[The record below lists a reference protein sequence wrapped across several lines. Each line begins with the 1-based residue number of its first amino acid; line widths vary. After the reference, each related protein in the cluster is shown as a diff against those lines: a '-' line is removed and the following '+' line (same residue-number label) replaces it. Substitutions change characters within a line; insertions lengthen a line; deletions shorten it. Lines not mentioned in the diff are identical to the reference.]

1 MRDCYCH
8 GMLWFPLKFSL
19 LALFSLSCSPL
30 IATPQV
36 LNVPNAGAI
45 SNEIRQ
51 TTIEPLNAPEETD
64 IKLPQLNKPTPP
76 EGGLATERIT
86 LHRVR
91 FEGDVSLFQ
100 PGITADNK
108 DLQALITPWL
118 NRSLTF
124 NDLQAMTFAVTR
136 FYRKK
141 GWVAAQAIL
150 PPQTIRDG
158 IIVVRVIAGRLDK
171 PQINN
176 QSSLN
181 SHFITTVIE
190 SNSCSK
196 KMGSLVIKIVP
207 HLPLNYLALNARR

>member
-91 FEGDVSLFQ
+91 SVSY
-100 PGITADNK
+100 T
-108 DLQALITPWL
+108 
-118 NRSLTF
+118 
-124 NDLQAMTFAVTR
+124 
-136 FYRKK
+136 
-141 GWVAAQAIL
+141 
-150 PPQTIRDG
+150 
-158 IIVVRVIAGRLDK
+158 
-171 PQINN
+171 
-176 QSSLN
+176 
-181 SHFITTVIE
+181 
-190 SNSCSK
+190 
-196 KMGSLVIKIVP
+196 
-207 HLPLNYLALNARR
+207 HL

>member
-76 EGGLATERIT
+76 EGDSRLNALPCTGLGLKAMSRY
-86 LHRVR
+86 
-91 FEGDVSLFQ
+91 FSL
-100 PGITADNK
+100 
-108 DLQALITPWL
+108 
-118 NRSLTF
+118 
-124 NDLQAMTFAVTR
+124 V
-136 FYRKK
+136 
-141 GWVAAQAIL
+141 L
-150 PPQTIRDG
+150 PLTIR
-158 IIVVRVIAGRLDK
+158 I
-171 PQINN
+171 
-176 QSSLN
+176 
-181 SHFITTVIE
+181 
-190 SNSCSK
+190 
-196 KMGSLVIKIVP
+196 
-207 HLPLNYLALNARR
+207 YRR